1 MTFDPTQGNLL
12 IVANNFDTLQLLNKH
27 LPMAL
32 PEVKFVF
39 ATRASTGMS
48 FLDALTREGM
58 LPRLILLDL
67 YLPTRADSIDFLRQ
81 LKQTGSSYQSI
92 PVVMMSSTERIED
105 IIEVTQLGA
114 EAYWVK
120 PTTTEAWI
128 KNLEG
133 LRGYWQ
139 A

>member
-12 IVANNFDTLQLLNKH
+12 IVANNFDTLQLLNKV

-32 PEVKFVF
+32 PEVKYVF
-39 ATRASTGMS
+39 AALTSTGMS

-58 LPRLILLDL
+58 VPRLILLDL
-67 YLPTRADSIDFLRQ
+67 YLPTRADSIDFLRL
-81 LKQTGSSYQSI
+81 LKQPGSVYQSI
-92 PVVMMSSTERIED
+92 PVVMMSSTERMED
-105 IIEVTQLGA
+105 ILEVTQLGA

-120 PTTTEAWI
+120 PTTTETWI

>member
-27 LPMAL
+27 LPIAL

-39 ATRASTGMS
+39 AARASTGMS
-48 FLDALTREGM
+48 FLDALIKEGM

-67 YLPTRADSIDFLRQ
+67 YLPNRADSIDFLRQ
-81 LKQTGSSYQSI
+81 LKQTGSSAQSI

-105 IIEVTQLGA
+105 ILEVTLLGA
-114 EAYWVK
+114 EAFWIK
-120 PTTTEAWI
+120 PITTEAWI
-128 KNLEG
+128 KSLEG